1 MNSTGNVSFLASP
14 PPAVK
19 AEPKKGRSVLGDISN
34 NWSRLVSRGAKG
46 KGGKE
51 SNVEKSGNT
60 LQPSLNPAPSG
71 GGEPAPEAD
80 VESPQQ
86 LPGATYVSLEDA
98 GASPIRNALW
108 NDENAC

>member
-14 PPAVK
+14 PPVK
-19 AEPKKGRSVLGDISN
+19 SKEPKKVRSVLGDISN
-34 NWSRLVSRGAKG
+34 WSRLVSWGTKG
-46 KGGKE
+46 KRGKE

-86 LPGATYVSLEDA
+86 QLPGATYVSLEDA